1 MSAFT
6 IRIDDLPN
14 AAMVITSSGNI
25 IEVNSTFADIL
36 SFEKEELVG
45 SSFFSFLQSEEDKAN
60 FRKTI
65 SEIKN
70 KKAGKNELVFLSKD
84 KHSYTL
90 EIYPSL
96 LSTHTSENSV
106 ILIHAVNV
114 THYKRVNDELKE
126 QRRLHRTL
134 VNNMPALVYRCNN
147 DPEWTMNYVSP
158 FCEELTGYKPEDLL
172 NNKKISFNEIIHP
185 DYREE
190 LWNQWQDTIRDRR
203 VFTGEYIIIT
213 ASGQQK
219 WVWEQGVGVFDNNNE
234 LIGLEGIVF
243 DVTKRKETEDALRA
257 SEKRF
262 RLILENMPILL
273 NAFDENGNII
283 VWNKACEEATGYS
296 ADEIIGNPDAFKM
309 LYPNKDYREHVWNAS
324 LDPGNKV
331 NVYDLVTKNGD
342 VRTISWF
349 DTYHHVSI
357 PGWSTWGIGLDV
369 TEQMKALE
377 ALSDSEA
384 KFRMLVDNAFD
395 GIYLMRNRR
404 YEYVNQRFVEIT
416 GYTFEELT
424 SDDFDFNMLLTD
436 KSRDMVEQRYSDRE
450 KGRHIPHQ
458 YELQIKS
465 KQGIVREV
473 EVSTASVSKNQDVL
487 VLGIMRDITER
498 KRTQKLIKENEA
510 KLKKQNEEY
519 LELNQELTETNNRI
533 KQINR
538 ELREANQRAE
548 EHDKLK
554 SAFLANMSHEV
565 RTPMN
570 GILGFSQLLL
580 DGAIDDAE
588 REEFVGVI
596 QNCGNQLLAIIN
608 DLIDISKIEANQITL
623 NPSPVNLNE
632 LLNEQLLLFKPKAED
647 NNLQFEIESNFDP
660 TTSAIMVDGARLRQV
675 ISNLIGNAIK
685 FTPEGE
691 VRFGCYR
698 NQNVVEFY
706 VKDTGVGIPADKQKY
721 IFERFRQ
728 VETELA
734 RQTSG
739 TGLGLAI
746 SKALVSK
753 MGGEIWVESQSGE
766 GSTFHFTIPDNN
778 AVNKTIEQ
786 PIAEKRYQTVSK
798 TPQILI
804 ADDNEINYLYLKE
817 LLKGVD
823 ADLLWVTNGQEVV
836 SYVKSNPNIDLI
848 LMDIKMP
855 IMDGYQ
861 ATREVK
867 KIRHDL
873 PIIAQ
878 TAYAMTSDREKA
890 AESGCDDYIA
900 KPINKAKFI
909 SIINRFLHGK

>member
-70 KKAGKNELVFLSKD
+70 KKAGKTELVFLSKD

-647 NNLQFEIESNFDP
+647 NNLQFEIESNLDP

-685 FTPEGE
+685 FTREGE

>member
-533 KQINR
+533 KQINS

>member
-14 AAMVITSSGNI
+14 AAMIITSSGNI

-36 SFEKEELVG
+36 SFEKDKLVG

-70 KKAGKNELVFLSKD
+70 KKAGKTELVFLSKD

-647 NNLQFEIESNFDP
+647 NNLQFEIESNLDP

-685 FTPEGE
+685 FTREGE